1 MVLVRPRLV
10 RCIERHS
17 DELAGDLLARVQK
30 SPQLPYFNE
39 KVPPDELKQRVYEI
53 YRHLGQWLIKRGDVD
68 VERRYRDIGA
78 RRCHQGVPLSELIR
92 AIILTKEKLW
102 DFLNR
107 ESCPGFEIEV
117 LAEHD
122 MFRMIDQF
130 FNRAIHYAAIG
141 FEEAAAAQ
149 VLANNNADYSAA
161 MSIAGDF
168 RERQS

>member
-1 MVLVRPRLV
+1 MVRHRLV
-10 RCIERHS
+10 RCIEAHS
-17 DELAGDLLARVQK
+17 DDLAGGLLTRVQA
-30 SPQLPYFNE
+30 SAQLPSFNK
-39 KVPPDELKQRVYEI
+39 KVPPAELKQRVYEI
-53 YRHLGQWLIKRGDVD
+53 YRHLGQWLMKRGDAD
-68 VERRYRDIGA
+68 IERRYREIGA

-92 AIILTKEKLW
+92 AIILTKENLW

-149 VLANNNADYSAA
+149 LLAKDNAAYAGAISRAA
-161 MSIAGDF
+161 DVRVRPS
-168 RERQS
+168 